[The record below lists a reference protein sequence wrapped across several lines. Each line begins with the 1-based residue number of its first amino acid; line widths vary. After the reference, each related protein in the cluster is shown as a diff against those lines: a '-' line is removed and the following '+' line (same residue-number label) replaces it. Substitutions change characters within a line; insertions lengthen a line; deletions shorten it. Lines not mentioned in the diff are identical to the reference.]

1 MRPKSAIEKG
11 KELEKYVLGLLEPI
25 FAEAKRQPG
34 SGSGLGKWDIVC
46 GNWTI
51 ECKNTKTFKWGE
63 AAKQIAGDTF
73 GIRTG
78 VVVWHPP
85 HTPLH
90 ASIAIINVHDLVEL
104 LQKAQEPKTKESL
117 TGSRELRY
125 KTQSAVNALK
135 ALLKEWS
142 CISILR
148 IIPQPKNRIVYHHFL
163 RGERK
168 RHGRQPPVP

>member
-1 MRPKSAIEKG
+1 
-11 KELEKYVLGLLEPI
+11 VLEPL

-34 SGSGLGKWDIVC
+34 SGNGLRKGDIIF
-46 GNWTI
+46 GTWTI

-78 VVVWHPP
+78 VVVWRPP

-90 ASIAIINVHDLVEL
+90 ASIAIINGHDFVEL
-104 LQKAQEPKTKESL
+104 LQKAQEPKTKEPL

-135 ALLKEWS
+135 ALLKALE
-142 CISILR
+142 
-148 IIPQPKNRIVYHHFL
+148 P
-163 RGERK
+163 
-168 RHGRQPPVP
+168 